1 MENISSK
8 RLVDI
13 SSLMEYL
20 SLGRNSALKFGEES
34 GAKLKVGRRTLAL
47 WFALLFVSGGAAI
60 GTTIVSKK
68 EKYSV
73 K

>member
-47 WFALLFVSGGAAI
+47 WFALLFVSGGAVTA
-60 GTTIVSKK
+60 TTIYGRKNK
-68 EKYSV
+68 RNV

>member
-34 GAKLKVGRRTLAL
+34 GAKLKVGRRTLYDL
-47 WFALLFVSGGAAI
+47 QKIDIAI
-60 GTTIVSKK
+60 NKLAGQDDNKNGRSKD
-68 EKYSV
+68 E
-73 K
+73 

>member
-34 GAKLKVGRRTLAL
+34 GVKLKVGRRTLYDL
-47 WFALLFVSGGAAI
+47 QKIDIAI
-60 GTTIVSKK
+60 NKLAG
-68 EKYSV
+68 
-73 K
+73 

>member
-34 GAKLKVGRRTLAL
+34 GAKLKVGR
-47 WFALLFVSGGAAI
+47 
-60 GTTIVSKK
+60 
-68 EKYSV
+68 
-73 K
+73 